1 MTLQQLKYMI
11 KVVECGSITEA
22 AKQLFISQPS
32 LSSAV
37 KEIETELGIEI
48 FYRTSKGI
56 SLSTDGSEFLSYA
69 RQIVEQTE
77 LMEQRYICFQ

>member
-1 MTLQQLKYMI
+1 
-11 KVVECGSITEA
+11 
-22 AKQLFISQPS
+22 
-32 LSSAV
+32 
-37 KEIETELGIEI
+37 LGIEI